1 MWSARTC
8 SYLGDALLLVI
19 LLLHLADTTGQ
30 ALSVALLLLVGDF
43 APALL
48 GPLTGTVSDRFGPKR
63 VMVVCDITQGAAV
76 VLMLLVTE
84 ALLPL
89 LILVGV
95 RAVAGQVFLPAS
107 RSAVPMLVADDDLG
121 RANAG
126 LGLGVNHGR
135 DLRPDPRARHCC
147 RPWMCALA
155 LGVTA
160 AVFGLS
166 ALLVSTLP
174 ALPPVAET
182 EEETVGFLAAARS
195 GLAFVWS
202 TSLVKIIVVGFVGTV
217 VFNGID
223 DVALVFLAVD
233 VLGGSTAQAGLLYAA
248 VGVGL
253 VAGFLALSDARVR
266 VPMVPL
272 LVIGLAVSSAGNLL
286 TGLAG
291 AVAVAFTWQAVRGI
305 GIAAVDVAVSTLL
318 QRTVP
323 PAMLGRA
330 FGNLYGAVGLAAGLS
345 YVLGG
350 LALNVTSARV
360 VFVVAGAGGLL
371 VTAATAAVLLRH
383 ARTRHPNDGVG
394 GVTEVTVCVERSQSG
409 CAQVGP
415 AALNPRTFVMMQPA
429 AHPRDPAGENPRVKG

>member
-1 MWSARTC
+1 MDGSRQPGQRPAGAARLWLASPGYRSLWSARTC

-48 GPLTGTVSDRFGPKR
+48 GPLTGTISDRFGPKR

-95 RAVAGQVFLPAS
+95 RAVAGQVLLPAS
-107 RSAVPMLVADDDLG
+107 RSAVPMVVVDQDLD

-126 LGLGVNHGR
+126 LGLGVNMAEIFGPI
-135 DLRPDPRARHCC
+135 LAA
-147 RPWMCALA
+147 ALLSA
-155 LGVTA
+155 LDVQAALVVTA
-160 AVFGLS
+160 AVFGMS

-174 ALPPVAET
+174 ALPPVADT
-182 EEETVGFLAAARS
+182 EEETVGLLAAARS

-202 TSLVKIIVVGFVGTV
+202 TSLVKIIIVGFVGTV

-253 VAGFLALSDARVR
+253 VAGFLALSNARVR

-272 LVIGLAVSSAGNLL
+272 LVIGLAVCSAGNLL

-323 PAMLGRA
+323 PAMLGRT

-371 VTAATAAVLLRH
+371 VTATTAAVLLRH
-383 ARTRHPNDGVG
+383 TRTH
-394 GVTEVTVCVERSQSG
+394 
-409 CAQVGP
+409 
-415 AALNPRTFVMMQPA
+415 
-429 AHPRDPAGENPRVKG
+429 HPRGD

>member
-1 MWSARTC
+1 MDGSGQPGQRPAEAARLWLASPGYRSLWSGRTC

-48 GPLTGTVSDRFGPKR
+48 GPLTGTISDRFGPKR

-76 VLMLLVTE
+76 MLMLLVTE

-95 RAVAGQVFLPAS
+95 RAVAGQVLLPAS
-107 RSAVPMLVADDDLG
+107 RSAVPMVVVDQDLD

-126 LGLGVNHGR
+126 LGLGVNMAEIFGPI
-135 DLRPDPRARHCC
+135 LAA
-147 RPWMCALA
+147 ALLSA
-155 LGVTA
+155 LDVQAALVVTA
-160 AVFGLS
+160 AVFGMS

-174 ALPPVAET
+174 ALPPVADT
-182 EEETVGFLAAARS
+182 EDETVGLLAAARS

-202 TSLVKIIVVGFVGTV
+202 TSLVKIIIVGFVGTV

-233 VLGGSTAQAGLLYAA
+233 GLGGPTAQAGLLYAA

-253 VAGFLALSDARVR
+253 VAGFLALSTARVR

-272 LVIGLAVSSAGNLL
+272 LVIGLAVCSAGNLL

-323 PAMLGRA
+323 PAMLGRT

-350 LALNVTSARV
+350 LALNVTSARI

-371 VTAATAAVLLRH
+371 VTATTAAVLLRH
-383 ARTRHPNDGVG
+383 TRMHHPNDGVG
-394 GVTEVTVCVERSQSG
+394 EVTR
-409 CAQVGP
+409 
-415 AALNPRTFVMMQPA
+415 
-429 AHPRDPAGENPRVKG
+429 

>member
-1 MWSARTC
+1 MDGSGQPGQRPAEAARLWLASPGYRSLWSGRTC

-48 GPLTGTVSDRFGPKR
+48 GPLTGTISDRFGPKR

-95 RAVAGQVFLPAS
+95 RAVAGQVLLPAS
-107 RSAVPMLVADDDLG
+107 RSAVPMVVVDQDLD

-126 LGLGVNHGR
+126 LGLGVNMAEIFGPI
-135 DLRPDPRARHCC
+135 LAA
-147 RPWMCALA
+147 ALLSA
-155 LGVTA
+155 LDVQAALVVTA
-160 AVFGLS
+160 AVFGMS

-174 ALPPVAET
+174 ALPPVADT
-182 EEETVGFLAAARS
+182 EDETVGLLAAARS

-202 TSLVKIIVVGFVGTV
+202 TSLVKIIIVGFVGTV

-253 VAGFLALSDARVR
+253 VAGFLALSTARVR

-272 LVIGLAVSSAGNLL
+272 LVIGLAVCSAGNLL

-323 PAMLGRA
+323 PAMLGRT

-350 LALNVTSARV
+350 LALNVTSARI

-371 VTAATAAVLLRH
+371 VTATTAAVLLRH
-383 ARTRHPNDGVG
+383 TRTHHPNDGVG
-394 GVTEVTVCVERSQSG
+394 EVTR
-409 CAQVGP
+409 
-415 AALNPRTFVMMQPA
+415 
-429 AHPRDPAGENPRVKG
+429 

>member
-1 MWSARTC
+1 MDGSGQPGQRPAEAARLWLASPGYRSLWSGRTC

-48 GPLTGTVSDRFGPKR
+48 GPLTGTISDRFGPKR

-95 RAVAGQVFLPAS
+95 RAVAGQVLLPAS
-107 RSAVPMLVADDDLG
+107 RSAVPMVVVDQDLD

-126 LGLGVNHGR
+126 LGLGVNMAEIFGPI
-135 DLRPDPRARHCC
+135 LAA
-147 RPWMCALA
+147 ALLSA
-155 LGVTA
+155 LDVQAALVVTA
-160 AVFGLS
+160 AVFGMS

-174 ALPPVAET
+174 ALPPVADT
-182 EEETVGFLAAARS
+182 EEETVGLLAAARS

-202 TSLVKIIVVGFVGTV
+202 TSLVKIIIVGFVGTV

-253 VAGFLALSDARVR
+253 VAGFLALSTARVR

-272 LVIGLAVSSAGNLL
+272 LVIGLAVCSAGNLL

-323 PAMLGRA
+323 PAMLGRT

-350 LALNVTSARV
+350 LALNVTSARI

-371 VTAATAAVLLRH
+371 VTATTAAVLLRH
-383 ARTRHPNDGVG
+383 TRTHHPNDGVG
-394 GVTEVTVCVERSQSG
+394 EVTR
-409 CAQVGP
+409 
-415 AALNPRTFVMMQPA
+415 
-429 AHPRDPAGENPRVKG
+429 